1 MPQKDRKQFYE
12 RFKSFQIPQSELDR
26 MFERELELRAVSEQ
40 AFQQAV
46 LAEAAASARGVA
58 SANAGGGAAPSSS
71 TPASASTGEAT
82 LIYWQDATAG
92 TWKFFVHDYGANTSS
107 DIIDTGLDYTDYT
120 SITNG
125 YIVEQAGFSWQ
136 ALDSTAGIR
145 AVFCVSPSGTLIES
159 FTYSTAGLNNRR
171 NFEYLTHV
179 WWWVDGG
186 QTNFRIFN
194 GVSVGSASLPSA
206 ISSLSF
212 NTSAGETSKN
222 RSVSF
227 KVNGTTSYVL
237 TATGNLVD
245 VTSEIGNNYFNS
257 TSLQSNFI
265 CFINRDGSSVPQSVV
280 ILNEDGTVRNTFD
293 LTALSVASINESGV
307 YGENQWSAM
316 FQESPGDWVF
326 VKYDYTSNTFSTET
340 HPYTNYDNINRY
352 QDFRETVDSF
362 NNYRLNSV
370 NVLYSG
376 DAPATWGND
385 YDYLAFLWSIG
396 SGGTYQEDVTVGTPI
411 EILYGGDILFSD
423 YPSFLAG
430 PVGGTGFINVGILT
444 DTGTIQYAPTGQLS
458 QHCASAA
465 PYSIGNTSMYV
476 FGTTGGDTRFEFWN
490 TAQVQTHTVVGST
503 NWTYFINGS
512 TLVAINNDDY
522 NDSFWYTEN
531 SPTINAMPALTSI
544 QHDYTQTWGSLTG
557 VAESEQIFWEI
568 NSNSQGFAKLYI
580 LTNDGGLSS
589 EITGNDTPAELDLDL
604 EKGVFNWIYEDETS
618 GNVIVSQYSLSTGS
632 ILSTVDTGVTS
643 LGGSNWSSYGIRSLV
658 WADDTPAAG
667 SVTLWLQG
675 PSGTT
680 TSVIETSNWDYSH
693 NDSEWDD

>member
-58 SANAGGGAAPSSS
+58 SANAGGGAAQSSS
-71 TPASASTGEAT
+71 TPASASTGEST
-82 LIYWQDATAG
+82 LIYWQDATTG

-107 DIIDTGLDYTDYT
+107 DIIDTGLDYADYT

-136 ALDSTAGIR
+136 ALDSTAGLR
-145 AVFCVSPSGTLIES
+145 AVFCVSPSGTLIET
-159 FTYSTAGLNNRR
+159 FTYPTSGVNGRGNR
-171 NFEYLTHV
+171 EYLTHV
-179 WWWVDGG
+179 WYWEDGS

-206 ISSLSF
+206 ISSLNF

-222 RSVSF
+222 RSISF
-227 KVNGTTSYVL
+227 KVDGTTSYVL
-237 TATGNLVD
+237 TAAGNLVD

-280 ILNEDGTVRNTFD
+280 IVNEDGTVRNTFD

-316 FQESPGDWVF
+316 FQDGSSDWVY
-326 VKYDYTSNTFSTET
+326 VKYDYTSDTFSTET
-340 HPYTNYDNINRY
+340 HPNTNYENINRY
-352 QDFRETVDSF
+352 QDFRETVDDF
-362 NNYRLNSV
+362 PNYRLNSV
-370 NVLYSG
+370 NVLFSG
-376 DAPATWGND
+376 DVAATWGTN
-385 YDYLAFLWSIG
+385 YDYLTFLWSIG
-396 SGGTYQEDVTVGTPI
+396 SGGTFQEDVTIGTPI
-411 EILYGGDILFSD
+411 EILYGSDTLFSD

-430 PVGGTGFINVGILT
+430 PVGGTGFIKVGILT
-444 DTGTIQYAPTGQLS
+444 DTGTIQYSPTGQLS
-458 QHCASAA
+458 QHCASAS
-465 PYSIGNTSMYV
+465 PYLIGNTSMFV

-503 NWTYFINGS
+503 NWSYYINGS

-522 NDSFWYTEN
+522 NDSFWYAEN
-531 SPTINAMPALTSI
+531 FPTINTMPALTSI
-544 QHDYTQTWGSLTG
+544 QHDYTQSWGSLTG
-557 VAESEQIFWEI
+557 VAESKQIFWEI
-568 NSNSQGFAKLYI
+568 NSNSQGFAKLYV

-589 EITGNDTPAELDLDL
+589 EITGNNTPAELDLDL

-632 ILSTVDTGVTS
+632 ILSIVDTGVTS
-643 LGGSNWSSYGIRSLV
+643 LGGSNWSSFGIRSLV
-658 WADDTPAAG
+658 WANDTPAAG

-680 TSVIETSNWDYSH
+680 TSVIETSTWDYSH